1 MMLKNLLGIDILY
14 YVCVGVDIK
23 CIIICLLFNLLL
35 YGNCNYFYCKIGIV
49 ISIRIKIMRNL

>member
-23 CIIICLLFNLLL
+23 CIIICLLFNILL
-35 YGNCNYFYCKIGIV
+35 YEYCNYFYCKIGIV
-49 ISIRIKIMRNL
+49 ISIRI